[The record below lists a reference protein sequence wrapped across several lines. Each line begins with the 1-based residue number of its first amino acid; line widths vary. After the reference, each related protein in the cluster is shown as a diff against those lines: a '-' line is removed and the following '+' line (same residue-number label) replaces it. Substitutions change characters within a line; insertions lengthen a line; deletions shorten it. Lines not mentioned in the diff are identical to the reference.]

1 MQKGSKSG
9 GGQGSP
15 DRAAE
20 EQATTRGE
28 RGFERASW
36 AEILYVHCLRFL
48 SGPFYI
54 VALISFRSAV
64 LRHAHR
70 MRLLYVHRVRTSLPE
85 TVSEEDREK
94 FECVVTISP
103 TGKATLSTTFTAAID
118 AALARLKALPS

>member
-54 VALISFRSAV
+54 VQSVEAARVSRREAGPRLATGIPALK
-64 LRHAHR
+64 H
-70 MRLLYVHRVRTSLPE
+70 HRVA
-85 TVSEEDREK
+85 
-94 FECVVTISP
+94 VVVAGVARIS
-103 TGKATLSTTFTAAID
+103 
-118 AALARLKALPS
+118 

>member
-9 GGQGSP
+9 GGQGLP

-28 RGFERASW
+28 RGFERASR

-54 VALISFRSAV
+54 VICCKQNGYKMVSTHTVSALIITNKWTRDP
-64 LRHAHR
+64 HG
-70 MRLLYVHRVRTSLPE
+70 SL
-85 TVSEEDREK
+85 
-94 FECVVTISP
+94 
-103 TGKATLSTTFTAAID
+103 
-118 AALARLKALPS
+118 

>member
-28 RGFERASW
+28 RGFERASR

-54 VALISFRSAV
+54 V
-64 LRHAHR
+64 
-70 MRLLYVHRVRTSLPE
+70 M
-85 TVSEEDREK
+85 EEG
-94 FECVVTISP
+94 S
-103 TGKATLSTTFTAAID
+103 GKGSN
-118 AALARLKALPS
+118 LKAISLQAVEYGGSRVSSGKLLAA

>member
-9 GGQGSP
+9 GGQGLP

-28 RGFERASW
+28 RGFERASR

-54 VALISFRSAV
+54 VLHGVGACGRGVAIAQNTSIVRDQVVENQRSVERTTARRRHPIFLLG
-64 LRHAHR
+64 LRN
-70 MRLLYVHRVRTSLPE
+70 
-85 TVSEEDREK
+85 
-94 FECVVTISP
+94 
-103 TGKATLSTTFTAAID
+103 
-118 AALARLKALPS
+118 LAESR